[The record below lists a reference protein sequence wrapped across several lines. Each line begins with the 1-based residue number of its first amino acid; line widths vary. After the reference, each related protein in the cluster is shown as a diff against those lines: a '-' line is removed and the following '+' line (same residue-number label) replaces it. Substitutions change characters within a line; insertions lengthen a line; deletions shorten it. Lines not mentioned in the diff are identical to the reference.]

1 MHICI
6 ICPKPC
12 HNKRGV
18 IQMDNESRTGTANE
32 PDYDY
37 DVDIQSCSSMDC
49 TGLIPSLPQSDAEI
63 EHYNQL
69 YKFMPD
75 QTGDSKDRAK

>member
-1 MHICI
+1 MERALYVCI
-6 ICPKPC
+6 IYPEPV
-12 HNKRGV
+12 HNNRGV

-49 TGLIPSLPQSDAEI
+49 TG
-63 EHYNQL
+63 
-69 YKFMPD
+69 
-75 QTGDSKDRAK
+75 